1 MFWHWFTC
9 SRTNFLNWVDSR
21 CYSYVSYHFCSILLL
36 LSRPEAVRFLVIG
49 ILDSKLDQGSYRGSV
64 NSKLILNCVDSRCH
78 SYVGSSF
85 CSILFIKVVWFC
97 HWYFGFKDRPGKLYI
112 RLTLLDRYLP
122 LPKFQSR
129 CMGRIW
135 KIIYWFVS
143 AFAYPDQWF

>member
-1 MFWHWFTC
+1 MVWHWFTC

-78 SYVGSSF
+78 SYVGSYFS
-85 CSILFIKVVWFC
+85 SILFKVVWF
-97 HWYFGFKDRPGKLYI
+97 FVINILDSKIDQGSYI
-112 RLTLLDRYLP
+112 LGLLDRYLA

-135 KIIYWFVS
+135 KIICWWFVS
-143 AFAYPDQWF
+143 AFAYPDQRF